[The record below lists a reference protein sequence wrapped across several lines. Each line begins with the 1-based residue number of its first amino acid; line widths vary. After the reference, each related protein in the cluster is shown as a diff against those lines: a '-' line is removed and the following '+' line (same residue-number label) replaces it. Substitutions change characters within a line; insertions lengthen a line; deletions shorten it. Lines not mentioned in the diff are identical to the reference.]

1 MCFLCF
7 LRRSIETVGERGG
20 DAGAFREP
28 SGGFRIQDSGA
39 FRVQDSGFRV
49 QGFRVQDSGGFRERE
64 GGEGGFWR
72 GSGS

>member
-1 MCFLCF
+1 MQEHSGS
-7 LRRSIETVGERGG
+7 LREDSE
-20 DAGAFREP
+20 FRIREH
-28 SGGFRIQDSGA
+28 SGFRIQG
-39 FRVQDSGFRV
+39 SGFRV

>member
-1 MCFLCF
+1 MQ
-7 LRRSIETVGERGG
+7 

-49 QGFRVQDSGGFRERE
+49 QGSGIQ
-64 GGEGGFWR
+64 
-72 GSGS
+72 GSGFGRIQGKGRGRGRILEGIGLLVTSND